1 MTTLRHV
8 VIADPERAGREK
20 LAALAEQ
27 AGRELDGELR
37 VHVAKTGTE
46 ALLLIDRF
54 KPALV
59 LTEVVLAELNG
70 LEFHPD
76 ALKSVTRSLA
86 LIDDRL
92 RADEE
97 AWQRLVE
104 EWLSPEAEARRQEFR
119 RDVVASIDALV
130 ERHPGERV
138 AVVCHGGVINAYLS
152 DVISLPGTMWFEPT
166 YTSVSRTLA
175 GGSHKQIV
183 SVNETPHLPELLLP
197 ATGG

>member
-1 MTTLRHV
+1 MTALRHV

-70 LEFHPD
+70 L
-76 ALKSVTRSLA
+76 ALLRRVRENATSEGTRPPPFILVTTLVRETDRYWGLRNGAHAYVTRPF
-86 LIDDRL
+86 DDELL
-92 RADEE
+92 RA
-97 AWQRLVE
+97 RI
-104 EWLSPEAEARRQEFR
+104 
-119 RDVVASIDALV
+119 RDVLVAGAAA
-130 ERHPGERV
+130 R
-138 AVVCHGGVINAYLS
+138 
-152 DVISLPGTMWFEPT
+152 
-166 YTSVSRTLA
+166 
-175 GGSHKQIV
+175 
-183 SVNETPHLPELLLP
+183 PEKLGL
-197 ATGG
+197 